1 MSVAQSKLPGPWVLF
16 TSHHVWCGRWT
27 VCTCHDGAIQ
37 AFDSLQPSVLQDQT
51 AGCCFPRARHE
62 WPEKSWRQKQS
73 LFCPN
78 AQGVLAVCTHCP
90 GSPGPALIRNMN
102 RGRHS

>member
-51 AGCCFPRARHE
+51 AGCCFPRV
-62 WPEKSWRQKQS
+62 SW
-73 LFCPN
+73 LY
-78 AQGVLAVCTHCP
+78 ALTALALQ
-90 GSPGPALIRNMN
+90 ALL
-102 RGRHS
+102 